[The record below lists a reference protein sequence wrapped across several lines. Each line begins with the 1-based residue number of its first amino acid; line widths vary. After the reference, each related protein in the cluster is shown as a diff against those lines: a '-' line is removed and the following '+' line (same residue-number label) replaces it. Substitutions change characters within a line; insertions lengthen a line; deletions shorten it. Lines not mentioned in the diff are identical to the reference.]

1 MSANENENFQ
11 LLKQL
16 NRVEASPFL
25 YARIK
30 QKIAAASIATYS
42 YKSVRTIAVVC
53 VVLLL
58 LNAFTTYTAL
68 KSNRL
73 ENLAEQY
80 NIISQN
86 SIYHE

>member
-1 MSANENENFQ
+1 MSTNENENFQ
-11 LLKQL
+11 LLEQL

-25 YARIK
+25 YTRIK
-30 QKIAAASIATYS
+30 QKIAASSITTYS
-42 YKSVRTIAVVC
+42 YKSLRAIAAVC
-53 VVLLL
+53 FVLLL